1 LVESRKERQRM
12 FEIGSSLR
20 EARERQELALPE
32 VERATKIRSKY
43 LAALEE
49 ERFNVL
55 PEEVYAKAF
64 LRTYA
69 DFLGLDGAL
78 FADEFD
84 ARMEASRPP
93 PPPPPPEHRFA
104 LPSFDRRLRMALAL
118 AVAAMVIGLV
128 AWRFAGGSTKEVR
141 PVASGRSASETATTP
156 PPNEPRRRPKLA
168 DLRLTAVGDCW
179 LSVHIG
185 SRDGRVLYEGMVA
198 EGDSLHF
205 ARPRLWLRVGA
216 PWNLA
221 VRLNGRVVRALP
233 EQTGNLLATRA
244 GVRPAA

>member
-1 LVESRKERQRM
+1 M

-20 EARERQELALPE
+20 EARERQELALSD

-78 FADEFD
+78 FADEFG

-93 PPPPPPEHRFA
+93 PPPPPEHRSA
-104 LPSFDRRLRMALAL
+104 LPSFDRRLGMALAL
-118 AVAAMVIGLV
+118 AVAAIVIGLV
-128 AWRFAGGSTKEVR
+128 AWRFTGGSSREVR
-141 PVASGRSASETATTP
+141 PLTSGHSASETATTP

-185 SRDGRVLYEGMVA
+185 SRDGRVLYEGMLA

-205 ARPRLWLRVGA
+205 ARRRLWLRVGA

-221 VRLNGRVVRALP
+221 VRLNGRMVRALP
-233 EQTGNLLATRA
+233 KQTVNLLATRA
-244 GVRPAA
+244 GVRPVA

>member
-1 LVESRKERQRM
+1 M

-20 EARERQELALPE
+20 EARERQELALPD
-32 VERATKIRSKY
+32 VERATRIRSKY

-78 FADEFD
+78 FADEFG

-104 LPSFDRRLRMALAL
+104 LPSFDRRRGMALAL
-118 AVAAMVIGLV
+118 AVAAIVIGLV
-128 AWRFAGGSTKEVR
+128 AWRVTGSSTREVR
-141 PVASGRSASETATTP
+141 PVASGDSASETATTP

-185 SRDGRVLYEGMVA
+185 SRDGRVLYEGMLA

-205 ARPRLWLRVGA
+205 ARRRLWLRVGA